1 MRGLQA
7 QGITGKG
14 VRAAIIDQPLLT
26 DHPELSGRIAAYY
39 DTGCEGETS
48 SMHGPAVASLFAGA
62 SIGIAPDA
70 TLYYAA
76 WPSWLMDSRYA
87 AEALDWVVAQNEA
100 LPDGE
105 KIRVV
110 SVSAAPGNA
119 EMFQNAD
126 LWDAAVARAEQ
137 AGLLV
142 LTVDGAGVE
151 KTRLV
156 PYPAVLARN
165 DRDNPAA
172 CRTGFANSAER
183 AETGS
188 NTLSL
193 PCSYRTVAEEYTAG
207 QYSYTHDGHGGL
219 SWGIPYCAG
228 VMALGWQVDPTLTGE
243 EMMQY
248 LLSTAA
254 TGTDG
259 SRIIDPVQFIQT
271 LQTERGA

>member
-39 DTGCEGETS
+39 DTGCEGETA
-48 SMHGPAVASLFAGA
+48 SMHGPAVASLFAGE

-172 CRTGFANSAER
+172 CRSGFADSDER

-188 NTLSL
+188 NTLAL

>member
-1 MRGLQA
+1 MT
-7 QGITGKG
+7 GIT
-14 VRAAIIDQPLLT
+14 P
-26 DHPELSGRIAAYY
+26 P
-39 DTGCEGETS
+39 
-48 SMHGPAVASLFAGA
+48 PARS
-62 SIGIAPDA
+62 
-70 TLYYAA
+70 
-76 WPSWLMDSRYA
+76 
-87 AEALDWVVAQNEA
+87 
-100 LPDGE
+100 
-105 KIRVV
+105 
-110 SVSAAPGNA
+110 
-119 EMFQNAD
+119 
-126 LWDAAVARAEQ
+126 
-137 AGLLV
+137 
-142 LTVDGAGVE
+142 
-151 KTRLV
+151 
-156 PYPAVLARN
+156 
-165 DRDNPAA
+165 
-172 CRTGFANSAER
+172 GFADSDER

>member
-1 MRGLQA
+1 MPPRRW
-7 QGITGKG
+7 TG
-14 VRAAIIDQPLLT
+14 
-26 DHPELSGRIAAYY
+26 
-39 DTGCEGETS
+39 
-48 SMHGPAVASLFAGA
+48 
-62 SIGIAPDA
+62 
-70 TLYYAA
+70 
-76 WPSWLMDSRYA
+76 
-87 AEALDWVVAQNEA
+87 VVAQNRSTA
-100 LPDGE
+100 RWR

-172 CRTGFANSAER
+172 CRTGFADSDER

-228 VMALGWQVDPTLTGE
+228 VMALGWQVDPTPDGRGNDA
-243 EMMQY
+243 
-248 LLSTAA
+248 STCSPPPPPAPMAA
-254 TGTDG
+254 TSLTRCSLSKRCRPSAAHNNSRPRKG
-259 SRIIDPVQFIQT
+259 SAVLLTPVPSLPCSGSASRRACSKGIKAA
-271 LQTERGA
+271 RPASMSAGS

>member
-1 MRGLQA
+1 M
-7 QGITGKG
+7 
-14 VRAAIIDQPLLT
+14 
-26 DHPELSGRIAAYY
+26 
-39 DTGCEGETS
+39 
-48 SMHGPAVASLFAGA
+48 
-62 SIGIAPDA
+62 
-70 TLYYAA
+70 
-76 WPSWLMDSRYA
+76 
-87 AEALDWVVAQNEA
+87 VAQNEA

-142 LTVDGAGVE
+142 LTVEGAGVE
-151 KTRLV
+151 KTRFI

-172 CRTGFANSAER
+172 CRTGFAGSDER
-183 AETGS
+183 GETNS
-188 NTLSL
+188 NTLAL

-259 SRIIDPVQFIQT
+259 SHIIDPVQFIQT
-271 LQTERGA
+271 LQTEHGA